1 MLQYFKCQH
10 NGCGRRFR
18 PVTSCITRNT
28 RRLGHVPSAYKTLAR
43 TSRAK
48 DGRILHLPHEGRS
61 GLGLLDELYGVADS
75 QDRVSC
81 VVGNFDAEFFFESH
95 DQFNGIERISAQ
107 IVNEASAFNNLV
119 GVNAKMINYNFLY
132 AFCDIAHVGFL
143 DLYFEGNA
151 LRHPALLEALMRRSN
166 PALLANPFNPVQARH
181 RHAKSQRLPVSPGR
195 LFTVLARLT
204 WFQSVEKPENA
215 LSTAYDRLFRR
226 KPVGGALRRQLPKK
240 VLKQRRNPFHD
251 GLRRRQIIAMPPLT
265 CRVWPVM

>member
-1 MLQYFKCQH
+1 MPGTRTVRGML
-10 NGCGRRFR
+10 
-18 PVTSCITRNT
+18 
-28 RRLGHVPSAYKTLAR
+28 PSAYKTLAR

-48 DGRILHLPHEGRS
+48 DGRILHLPHQGRS
-61 GLGLLDELYGVADS
+61 GLGLLDELYGVADG

-81 VVGNFDAEFFFESH
+81 VVGDFNAEFFFESH
-95 DQFNGIERISAQ
+95 DQFNGVERISAQ
-107 IVNEASAFNNLV
+107 IVNEAGAFNNLV

-215 LSTAYDRLFRR
+215 LSTAYDRQFRR
-226 KPVGGALRRQLPKK
+226 KPAGGALRRQLPKK

-251 GLRRRQIIAMPPLT
+251 GHKCRQIIAMPPLT

>member
-1 MLQYFKCQH
+1 MKVDQAWAFSM
-10 NGCGRRFR
+10 NFTAS
-18 PVTSCITRNT
+18 PTV
-28 RRLGHVPSAYKTLAR
+28 
-43 TSRAK
+43 
-48 DGRILHLPHEGRS
+48 RIEF
-61 GLGLLDELYGVADS
+61 
-75 QDRVSC
+75 SC